1 MQGGA
6 AHKKLTCTG
15 FLLDGDNGDRSF
27 MSDEV
32 IITRMSVRDLCVLCL
47 YG

>member
-6 AHKKLTCTG
+6 AHKEKKCTG

-32 IITRMSVRDLCVLCL
+32 FITRMSV
-47 YG
+47 